1 MDAWHFALKIAV
13 ALVLGMAIGI
23 ERQFRRHPAGLR
35 TNALVCLGA
44 ALFVSLSATWANDNS
59 RTQIA
64 AQVVSGLGF
73 LGGGV
78 ILREGL
84 NVRGMNTAATIWCS
98 GAIGTLCGAGFLVE
112 GLLGTVAVLAAHL
125 TLRPLVR
132 QIDARSKTLAE
143 VDTVYTVSVVCDER
157 QESVIRNVLVRH
169 IQSQPAMT
177 VQGISTI
184 DTEQPG
190 RANVVAEVFSSSR
203 NERFLNDL
211 VSRISIEPTVTA
223 VRWDQRTI

>member
-1 MDAWHFALKIAV
+1 MNAWHFALNIAV
-13 ALVLGMAIGI
+13 ALALGMAIGV

-44 ALFVSLSATWANDNS
+44 ALFVSLSALWGGESSPT
-59 RTQIA
+59 RIA

-78 ILREGL
+78 ILREGF

-98 GAIGTLCGAGFLVE
+98 GAVGTLSGAGFLAEAAIGTTAILAVH
-112 GLLGTVAVLAAHL
+112 LG
-125 TLRPLVR
+125 LRPLVR
-132 QIDARSKTLAE
+132 QIDARSKALDE

-157 QESVIRNVLVRH
+157 QEGVIRNVLVRH
-169 IQSQPAMT
+169 IQSEPSMT
-177 VQGISTI
+177 VQAISTL
-184 DTEQPG
+184 DVDEPG
-190 RANVVAEVFSSSR
+190 RANVIAEVFSSRR

-223 VRWDQRTI
+223 VRWDLRSS